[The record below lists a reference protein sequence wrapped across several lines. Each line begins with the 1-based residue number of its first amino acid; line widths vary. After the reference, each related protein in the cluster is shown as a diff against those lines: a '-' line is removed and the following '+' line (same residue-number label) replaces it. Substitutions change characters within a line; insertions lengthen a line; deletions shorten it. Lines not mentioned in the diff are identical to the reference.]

1 MEDQSMNKPLNKVS
15 LLSAQ
20 LAVALAFAISP
31 VAYGQT
37 TAPSTAPPAKVT
49 PKAAPA
55 KGAATDAKSAPAQL
69 DKAADKAAD
78 KAVDKSA
85 SNPAKLKRQQDIALL
100 SRALDLSM
108 LAERAT
114 KAFAQLRVGVS
125 TTRANV
131 QLKEAIRDYDTHLAA
146 VIKAAPTPE
155 IKDNYELL
163 SQLWSEYRTI
173 AQSNPSPA
181 NLAKMAEQ
189 NEELVWISKK
199 GATLIEA
206 HVKQLRTQLITV
218 AGDARVAIQRV
229 AKLQLFKAAGVKSKV
244 IEDDIKAA
252 EADYRKLMATLVSAP
267 ENKDDVA
274 REIQLVENQ
283 WLFLKDALKKAGKG
297 TAKTEDLVVIASTAD
312 NILEG
317 MNRVLA
323 KLEEIGA

>member
-1 MEDQSMNKPLNKVS
+1 MKKSLNKPLNKVS

-20 LAVALAFAISP
+20 LAVALALAISP

-55 KGAATDAKSAPAQL
+55 KGAAADAKSAPAQL
-69 DKAADKAAD
+69 DKAADKAP
-78 KAVDKSA
+78 DKSA
-85 SNPAKLKRQQDIALL
+85 ANPAKLKRQQDIALL

-125 TTRANV
+125 ATRANV